1 MIDLEHLNRIRLF
14 SSPLGQRIMA
24 NFFLGPNYRLFQHV
38 DIRLE
43 NIERIPRDETVIF
56 AMNHT
61 DRYNYWPFQY
71 ELWRLNYPFTTVWAK
86 GKYYRSKLVGKFL
99 DACNV
104 IPVPSMGYLVE
115 EYYKQSFGRK
125 IGKEEYRIIKDWI
138 DGKIDEAVSLTK
150 LKAETTGLFNR
161 SYIEYLK
168 EYHQTLMEKVAEL
181 STRALKEWGLG
192 LIIFPE
198 GTRSVRLGEGRIGI
212 AQIALYSGKKI
223 YPRGMQQLR
232 QGLHGAPALRQNRRH
247 HLPHRRAA
255 LGGRQVEGIPHY
267 GAFQALLA
275 RVPAEIPCPVRRCY
289 EDRHGQYQ
297 QPARRET
304 PPYREPMT
312 EVHSANCLYIHL
324 PTSSL

>member
-1 MIDLEHLNRIRLF
+1 MIDLEHLNSIRLF

-115 EYYKQSFGRK
+115 EYFKQSFGRK
-125 IGKEEYRIIKDWI
+125 IGKEEYRVIKDWI

-223 YPRGMQQLR
+223 YPVGCNNSDRVYTG
-232 QGLHGAPALRQNRRH
+232 
-247 HLPHRRAA
+247 HLPFAKTGAITYRIGEPLSVDDRLKEFRITEPFKLFSRESQQKFRAQFEGVTKIVMDSINSLLDERHRRE
-255 LGGRQVEGIPHY
+255 RQ
-267 GAFQALLA
+267 
-275 RVPAEIPCPVRRCY
+275 
-289 EDRHGQYQ
+289 
-297 QPARRET
+297 
-304 PPYREPMT
+304 
-312 EVHSANCLYIHL
+312 
-324 PTSSL
+324 